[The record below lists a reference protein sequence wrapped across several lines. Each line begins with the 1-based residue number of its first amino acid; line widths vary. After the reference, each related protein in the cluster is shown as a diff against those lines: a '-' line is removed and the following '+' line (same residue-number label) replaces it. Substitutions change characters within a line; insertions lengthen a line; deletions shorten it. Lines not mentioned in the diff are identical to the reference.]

1 MVGIPPSYLEEL
13 EGGLVGVWRLIERS
27 KTFER
32 QRLES
37 SNSIKSTSTIL
48 ALFLVGVVQWLCDV
62 WGLGSTIRL
71 YCSKMVVWIFLCGN
85 AMFRGIITVRRMT
98 VSVFMPVC
106 MCVFPHVY
114 VCIISV
120 EYLAVQVNLVL

>member
-1 MVGIPPSYLEEL
+1 MTEPHQLLICTVYFIMIPHIQRFFKVKSLRSTIVVGIPPSYLEEL

-48 ALFLVGVVQWLCDV
+48 ALFLVGVVLWLCDV
-62 WGLGSTIRL
+62 WGLGSTTRL
-71 YCSKMVVWIFLCGN
+71 YCSKMVVWKC
-85 AMFRGIITVRRMT
+85 
-98 VSVFMPVC
+98 
-106 MCVFPHVY
+106 HV
-114 VCIISV
+114 
-120 EYLAVQVNLVL
+120 